1 MKRYSYH
8 LQLLALAWAGV
19 LLVGATACGDGDDPN
34 ETPEPP
40 ATQPILIDGKFSSWN
55 STSAD
60 GIFDDGAAIG
70 LFAVE
75 GAFTADAPRYINN
88 ARLTLKEGLFRSAAS
103 LMLKPSAGTL
113 AAYTPHADRM
123 PLAGTTATVTAAADQ
138 SAAADFAAADFMAA
152 TALVPADQQ
161 GAVQMTFHRMFS
173 RIDLS
178 FTTAGEPTL
187 DELADAKVTL
197 TLDLSADVDFATG
210 SVTGSSN
217 PQTTTPNG
225 TLVPDGSTIK
235 GLSAIVAPQRI
246 AADEAVLNLKV
257 GTFEASYPLGKEL
270 TLKAGM
276 QYDFAITAVSYTHLT
291 LPTTP
296 YV

>member
-40 ATQPILIDGKFSSWN
+40 ATQPVLIDGKFSSWN

-113 AAYTPHADRM
+113 AALM
-123 PLAGTTATVTAAADQ
+123 PTGCP
-138 SAAADFAAADFMAA
+138 S
-152 TALVPADQQ
+152 PARRRPSRLRPTNRPQQ
-161 GAVQMTFHRMFS
+161 TSPLPISWPRRHSFQPTS
-173 RIDLS
+173 R
-178 FTTAGEPTL
+178 EPC
-187 DELADAKVTL
+187 
-197 TLDLSADVDFATG
+197 
-210 SVTGSSN
+210 
-217 PQTTTPNG
+217 
-225 TLVPDGSTIK
+225 
-235 GLSAIVAPQRI
+235 R
-246 AADEAVLNLKV
+246 
-257 GTFEASYPLGKEL
+257 
-270 TLKAGM
+270 
-276 QYDFAITAVSYTHLT
+276 
-291 LPTTP
+291 
-296 YV
+296 

>member
-40 ATQPILIDGKFSSWN
+40 ATQPVLIDGKFSSWN

-113 AAYTPHADRM
+113 AAYTPH
-123 PLAGTTATVTAAADQ
+123 Q
-138 SAAADFAAADFMAA
+138 S
-152 TALVPADQQ
+152 
-161 GAVQMTFHRMFS
+161 FS
-173 RIDLS
+173 
-178 FTTAGEPTL
+178 
-187 DELADAKVTL
+187 
-197 TLDLSADVDFATG
+197 
-210 SVTGSSN
+210 
-217 PQTTTPNG
+217 
-225 TLVPDGSTIK
+225 
-235 GLSAIVAPQRI
+235 
-246 AADEAVLNLKV
+246 
-257 GTFEASYPLGKEL
+257 
-270 TLKAGM
+270 
-276 QYDFAITAVSYTHLT
+276 
-291 LPTTP
+291 
-296 YV
+296 

>member
-88 ARLTLKEGLFRSAAS
+88 ARLTLKEGLFRKRS
-103 LMLKPSAGTL
+103 LTHAQTFGRYAGSLYPSCRPDAPRRHDGDRHGCGRPIGRSRLRRCRFHGRDGT
-113 AAYTPHADRM
+113 R
-123 PLAGTTATVTAAADQ
+123 
-138 SAAADFAAADFMAA
+138 S
-152 TALVPADQQ
+152 
-161 GAVQMTFHRMFS
+161 S
-173 RIDLS
+173 RP
-178 FTTAGEPTL
+178 AGEPC
-187 DELADAKVTL
+187 
-197 TLDLSADVDFATG
+197 
-210 SVTGSSN
+210 
-217 PQTTTPNG
+217 
-225 TLVPDGSTIK
+225 
-235 GLSAIVAPQRI
+235 R
-246 AADEAVLNLKV
+246 
-257 GTFEASYPLGKEL
+257 
-270 TLKAGM
+270 
-276 QYDFAITAVSYTHLT
+276 
-291 LPTTP
+291 
-296 YV
+296 

>member
-40 ATQPILIDGKFSSWN
+40 ATQPVLIDGKFSSWN

-113 AAYTPHADRM
+113 AAYTLM
-123 PLAGTTATVTAAADQ
+123 PTGCP
-138 SAAADFAAADFMAA
+138 S
-152 TALVPADQQ
+152 PARRRPSRLRPTNRPQQ
-161 GAVQMTFHRMFS
+161 TSPLPISWPRRHSFQPTS
-173 RIDLS
+173 R
-178 FTTAGEPTL
+178 EPC
-187 DELADAKVTL
+187 
-197 TLDLSADVDFATG
+197 
-210 SVTGSSN
+210 
-217 PQTTTPNG
+217 
-225 TLVPDGSTIK
+225 
-235 GLSAIVAPQRI
+235 R
-246 AADEAVLNLKV
+246 
-257 GTFEASYPLGKEL
+257 
-270 TLKAGM
+270 
-276 QYDFAITAVSYTHLT
+276 
-291 LPTTP
+291 
-296 YV
+296 

>member
-161 GAVQMTFHRMFS
+161 GAVQMTFTACS
-173 RIDLS
+173 RASTFRSRRL
-178 FTTAGEPTL
+178 E
-187 DELADAKVTL
+187 
-197 TLDLSADVDFATG
+197 
-210 SVTGSSN
+210 N
-217 PQTTTPNG
+217 PRSMSWPMPRS
-225 TLVPDGSTIK
+225 L
-235 GLSAIVAPQRI
+235 
-246 AADEAVLNLKV
+246 
-257 GTFEASYPLGKEL
+257 
-270 TLKAGM
+270 
-276 QYDFAITAVSYTHLT
+276 
-291 LPTTP
+291 
-296 YV
+296 

>member
-40 ATQPILIDGKFSSWN
+40 ATQPVLIDGKFSSWN

-123 PLAGTTATVTAAADQ
+123 PLAGRHGCGRPIGRSRLRRCRFHGRDGTRSSRPAGSRAD
-138 SAAADFAAADFMAA
+138 DFSPHVLA
-152 TALVPADQQ
+152 
-161 GAVQMTFHRMFS
+161 HRPF
-173 RIDLS
+173 
-178 FTTAGEPTL
+178 
-187 DELADAKVTL
+187 VH
-197 TLDLSADVDFATG
+197 
-210 SVTGSSN
+210 
-217 PQTTTPNG
+217 
-225 TLVPDGSTIK
+225 DGW
-235 GLSAIVAPQRI
+235 
-246 AADEAVLNLKV
+246 
-257 GTFEASYPLGKEL
+257 
-270 TLKAGM
+270 
-276 QYDFAITAVSYTHLT
+276 
-291 LPTTP
+291 
-296 YV
+296 

>member
-8 LQLLALAWAGV
+8 LRLLALAWAGV
-19 LLVGATACGDGDDPN
+19 LLVGATACGNGDDPN

-40 ATQPILIDGKFSSWN
+40 ATQPVLIDGKFSSWN

-123 PLAGTTATVTAAADQ
+123 PLAGTTALLRPTNR
-138 SAAADFAAADFMAA
+138 
-152 TALVPADQQ
+152 PQQ
-161 GAVQMTFHRMFS
+161 TSPLPISWPRRHSFQPTS
-173 RIDLS
+173 R
-178 FTTAGEPTL
+178 EPC
-187 DELADAKVTL
+187 
-197 TLDLSADVDFATG
+197 
-210 SVTGSSN
+210 
-217 PQTTTPNG
+217 
-225 TLVPDGSTIK
+225 
-235 GLSAIVAPQRI
+235 R
-246 AADEAVLNLKV
+246 
-257 GTFEASYPLGKEL
+257 
-270 TLKAGM
+270 
-276 QYDFAITAVSYTHLT
+276 
-291 LPTTP
+291 
-296 YV
+296 

>member
-8 LQLLALAWAGV
+8 LRLLALAWAGV

-40 ATQPILIDGKFSSWN
+40 ATQPVLIDGKFSSWN

-123 PLAGTTATVTAAADQ
+123 P
-138 SAAADFAAADFMAA
+138 S
-152 TALVPADQQ
+152 PARRRPSRLRPTNRPQQ
-161 GAVQMTFHRMFS
+161 TSPLPISWPRRHSFQPTS
-173 RIDLS
+173 R
-178 FTTAGEPTL
+178 EPC
-187 DELADAKVTL
+187 
-197 TLDLSADVDFATG
+197 
-210 SVTGSSN
+210 
-217 PQTTTPNG
+217 
-225 TLVPDGSTIK
+225 
-235 GLSAIVAPQRI
+235 R
-246 AADEAVLNLKV
+246 
-257 GTFEASYPLGKEL
+257 
-270 TLKAGM
+270 
-276 QYDFAITAVSYTHLT
+276 
-291 LPTTP
+291 
-296 YV
+296 